1 MNPISCPPDILARFH
16 SGSEAPLAPEPEF
29 YQTANGYWIAWQ
41 PETAA
46 VLPPHLPEG
55 EPCDCIEG
63 MDSPA
68 ELAALIESGEYEALL
83 AEEDGAET
91 SEHTCGCGCAHG
103 KGSLK
108 T

>member
-1 MNPISCPPDILARFH
+1 MNPISCPPDILARFR
-16 SGSEAPLAPEPEF
+16 SGSEAPLAPETEF

-63 MDSPA
+63 MDSP
-68 ELAALIESGEYEALL
+68 
-83 AEEDGAET
+83 
-91 SEHTCGCGCAHG
+91 EHTCGCGCAHG